1 MNFTKATLT
10 KRTRDLMDHHGL
22 QDWDIRIG
30 SARNMAGMC
39 NYSRKQITMS
49 LFLANARSREN
60 TVDTILHEIA
70 HALTP
75 KDGGH
80 GKEWKAMASA
90 IGADPSRCFDSQEI
104 DPEKRFRF
112 IGFCM
117 KHRDNVTKANRRSQ
131 RTCYCGEVIHW
142 IDREDESAPAKP
154 FYPAHVSK
162 LSQAL
167 KSVGAT
173 IEGGDII
180 APKNHVWNATEMH
193 YLDGSSP
200 FYTETDSGRER
211 SENAKANAIL
221 RDVSQGVM
229 LCSYN
234 NCDWCDS

>member
-90 IGADPSRCFDSQEI
+90 IGADPSRCFDPSEI
-104 DPEKRFRF
+104 DLSKRYRF
-112 IGFCM
+112 IGFCA
-117 KHRDNVTKANRRSQ
+117 KHRDNVVKANRRSY
-131 RTCYCGEVIHW
+131 RSCFCGDALYW
-142 IDREDESAPAKP
+142 TDRENESEPAKT

-173 IEGGDII
+173 IDGGDFI